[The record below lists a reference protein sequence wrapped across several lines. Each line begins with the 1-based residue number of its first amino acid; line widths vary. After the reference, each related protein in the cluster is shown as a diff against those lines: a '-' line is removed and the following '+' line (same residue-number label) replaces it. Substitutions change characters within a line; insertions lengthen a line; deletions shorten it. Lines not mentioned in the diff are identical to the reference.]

1 MNILYFLNFFPTRH
15 RNVAH
20 DEILE
25 LIRSGHE
32 IRVIAVWGGEK
43 TQAARLPFEVFCL
56 RHRVRILTL
65 FRLFWR
71 DSRRFVWHL
80 KELRRLLGRR
90 EALRYF
96 SQYDSLLV
104 EGADRIHA
112 HFASNAALRAYLVA
126 QYYGIPFSCTGHGS
140 ELLLYP
146 EPYLKELIVNARPF
160 ITISDYNKR
169 LLLQKYKLEDSQI
182 VVNYCGVDAAYFQ
195 KEKPGPPS
203 VFTVTS
209 VTALKK
215 IKGVIF
221 LIEALRQIDREKID
235 CRCNIIGSGNDH
247 DELLTLI
254 HQYGLSEKILLL
266 GARSP
271 SEIKDYLG
279 ESSVFVL
286 PSLSEGLPIAVMEA
300 MAMALP
306 VVASNITGLPE
317 IVEDGSSGFLV
328 ETENADA
335 LADKIAHFYH
345 HPDAIDRMGRRGR
358 EIILQKFELKSNV
371 GKLEKLLE
379 LHPGLTLKQIGD

>member
-221 LIEALRQIDREKID
+221 LIEALRQIDRQKID
-235 CRCNIIGSGNDH
+235 FRCNIIGSGNDH

-271 SEIKDYLG
+271 SEIKNYLG

-306 VVASNITGLPE
+306 VIATNITGLQ
-317 IVEDGSSGFLV
+317 
-328 ETENADA
+328 
-335 LADKIAHFYH
+335 
-345 HPDAIDRMGRRGR
+345 
-358 EIILQKFELKSNV
+358 EIIDDNANGYLVPPRNSTAIAEKIIHLYYNPNLRIALGNAARKTVIEKFDLKINTQSFIELLDN
-371 GKLEKLLE
+371 G
-379 LHPGLTLKQIGD
+379 